1 MIHLF
6 YLFSVFR
13 ISLAYKFYYTVKS
26 SYEEQN
32 FQKRVSELVQNLRIV
47 LKNEKSCIFSSSYF
61 LATFYV
67 YIWKTTLIRSIGSN
81 E

>member
-13 ISLAYKFYYTVKS
+13 ISLAYASYYTVKC

-32 FQKRVSELVQNLRIV
+32 LQERVS
-47 LKNEKSCIFSSSYF
+47 
-61 LATFYV
+61 
-67 YIWKTTLIRSIGSN
+67 
-81 E
+81 